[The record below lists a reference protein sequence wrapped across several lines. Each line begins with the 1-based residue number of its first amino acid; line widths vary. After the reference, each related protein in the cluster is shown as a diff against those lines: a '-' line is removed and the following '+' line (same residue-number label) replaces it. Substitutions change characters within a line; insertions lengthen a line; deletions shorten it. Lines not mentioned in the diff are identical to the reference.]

1 MYSSNFYPVFT
12 KKVLRLL
19 SGTKNVILNSWDAV
33 FKIPWKW
40 PFYSQNGLLNGH
52 YGLKYYFFF
61 HTTAI
66 LHAWEVFSL
75 SGCTYATKLVNYKL
89 IHWPY
94 SLKMAV
100 FWPKM
105 APKMASNGNISSF
118 FFMDSEKLFKIHYCI
133 KFPSIWINIGQVLA
147 YFVYMNNNKI
157 GSMLSF
163 LHFSWLT
170 I

>member
-12 KKVLRLL
+12 KK
-19 SGTKNVILNSWDAV
+19 KSWDSSQEPKTSSWTPEMLFSRYLKMAI
-33 FKIPWKW
+33 FQPKW
-40 PFYSQNGLLNGH
+40 P
-52 YGLKYYFFF
+52 LKRPLWPKILFFF

-94 SLKMAV
+94 YLKMAV

-105 APKMASNGNISSF
+105 ASKMASNGNISSF
-118 FFMDSEKLFKIHYCI
+118 FFMDSKKLFKIHYCI
-133 KFPSIWINIGQVLA
+133 KFPSIWINIGQVIA
-147 YFVYMNNNKI
+147 YFV
-157 GSMLSF
+157 
-163 LHFSWLT
+163 
-170 I
+170 

>member
-1 MYSSNFYPVFT
+1 MTKLFWTQNFFDSKLCQDKFKDDFTSTKLSST
-12 KKVLRLL
+12 QL
-19 SGTKNVILNSWDAV
+19 GTTQPQLVS
-33 FKIPWKW
+33 
-40 PFYSQNGLLNGH
+40 
-52 YGLKYYFFF
+52 F

-147 YFVYMNNNKI
+147 YFVFMNNNKI

>member
-12 KKVLRLL
+12 KKSLETPLRNQKRHPELL
-19 SGTKNVILNSWDAV
+19 RCCFQDTLKMAI
-33 FKIPWKW
+33 FQPKW
-40 PFYSQNGLLNGH
+40 P
-52 YGLKYYFFF
+52 LKRPLWPKILFFF

>member
-12 KKVLRLL
+12 KKSLETPLRNQKRHPELL
-19 SGTKNVILNSWDAV
+19 RCCFQDT
-33 FKIPWKW
+33 WKW
-40 PFYSQNGLLNGH
+40 PFFSQNGLLNGH
-52 YGLKYYFFF
+52 YGLKYYFF

-105 APKMASNGNISSF
+105 APKMASNGNLSSF
-118 FFMDSEKLFKIHYCI
+118 FFMDSEKLFKIHYYI